1 MYQPDDMYDA
11 PEDMTEIPM
20 KGLPLTGAE
29 ARVLDSEG
37 TLYVDIDPNGDCT
50 VYGVFGSESGHCYAT
65 FCELEEAEAWVK
77 EEAEAWA
84 SK

>member
-11 PEDMTEIPM
+11 PEDMTEHPM
-20 KGLPLTGAE
+20 TGAE

-65 FCELEEAEAWVK
+65 FCELEEAEAWVEGHK
-77 EEAEAWA
+77 
-84 SK
+84 S